1 MPLNW
6 YVGNIKN
13 SEDVCWIT
21 ATRNDVNYGRK
32 RGEEYL
38 HPITDAL
45 IWATMTIGL
54 NEITEENIDEWE
66 KRLALANQIDW
77 ISKPFVWN
85 GNEPDA
91 DGKNAHCFEARP
103 LTRAD
108 VERHIGLS
116 TNASYESPSEW
127 RKRVV
132 EQMTREGLREAKIN
146 EKRNE
151 ELDAISQKES
161 IELRDR
167 IRRGEITK
175 EDAAR
180 EEPVAA

>member
-6 YVGNIKN
+6 HVGRIKN
-13 SEDVCWIT
+13 ADDVCWIT
-21 ATRNDVNYGRK
+21 ATHNSVMNGRV
-32 RGEEYL
+32 RGQEYL
-38 HPITDAL
+38 NPITDHF

-54 NEITEENIDEWE
+54 NEITEANLDEWE
-66 KRLALANQIDW
+66 QRLALAYRIGWLD
-77 ISKPFVWN
+77 KMVVWN

-108 VERHIGLS
+108 LERHIGLS
-116 TNASYESPSEW
+116 TNASYESPSKW

-132 EQMTREGLREAKIN
+132 EQLTKEGLREARYD
-146 EKRNE
+146 EVRNE
-151 ELDAISQKES
+151 ELDAIWQKEG

-175 EDAAR
+175 EEAAK
-180 EEPVAA
+180 EVVAA

>member
-6 YVGNIKN
+6 HVGNIKN
-13 SEDVCWIT
+13 SDDVCWIT
-21 ATRNDVNYGRK
+21 ATHDSVMNGRV
-32 RGEEYL
+32 RGQEYL
-38 HPITDAL
+38 NPITDHF

-54 NEITEENIDEWE
+54 NEITEKNIDEWE
-66 KRLALANQIDW
+66 QRLALAYRVGW
-77 ISKPFVWN
+77 LSKPVVWN

-108 VERHIGLS
+108 LERHIGLS
-116 TNASYESPSEW
+116 TNASYETAGEW
-127 RKRVV
+127 RKRLV
-132 EQMTREGLREAKIN
+132 EQLTKEGLREAKHD

-151 ELDAISQKES
+151 ELDAIWQKES

-175 EDAAR
+175 EEAAK
-180 EEPVAA
+180 EVVAV